1 MHKKTRP
8 VFAVGRELD
17 AVANLGAQLEGW
29 AETLTPGQ
37 LMALGRE
44 IAGLARELNRR
55 LWSWDD
61 PKGELLGE
69 PDCREML
76 YRIERLEASP
86 RLYPLK
92 KL

>member
-8 VFAVGRELD
+8 VFAVASELD

-37 LMALGRE
+37 LRSLGQE
-44 IAGLARELNRR
+44 ISGLAREVQRR
-55 LWSWDD
+55 LWAWDD
-61 PKGELLGE
+61 PKGELFGE

-76 YRIERLEASP
+76 YRIERLEDSP

>member
-1 MHKKTRP
+1 MHKKLRP
-8 VFAVGRELD
+8 VMAVGRDLD
-17 AVANLGAQLEGW
+17 ALANLGAQLEGW
-29 AETLTPGQ
+29 AETLSPGQ
-37 LMALGRE
+37 IKALGRE
-44 IAGLARELNRR
+44 IAGLAREAHRR

-76 YRIERLEASP
+76 YRMERLEDSP

>member
-29 AETLTPGQ
+29 AATLSPGQ

-44 IAGLARELNRR
+44 IAGLAREVNRL

-86 RLYPLK
+86 KLYPLK